1 MKVKILS
8 TICLL
13 LQILL
18 SIALFNFNSSPKS
31 LSKIIEKDLLPLISQ
46 TNKGLNYCFC
56 LTGFLIIRFQSVG
69 IHDKFPTFSNF
80 SQKNANFPQSSTFQ
94 VKSCQLCSELSRT
107 RNPTQGYRININH
120 KIYSKI

>member
-46 TNKGLNYCFC
+46 TNKGLNDANNNE
-56 LTGFLIIRFQSVG
+56 IIQSIV
-69 IHDKFPTFSNF
+69 N
-80 SQKNANFPQSSTFQ
+80 
-94 VKSCQLCSELSRT
+94 VKSLVKSKKTKPLS
-107 RNPTQGYRININH
+107 INGKWRLLWTTEKVIQIFEH
-120 KIYSKI
+120 HTL